1 MSISAIPP
9 FARLVVFSVL
19 LAGLLLGCA
28 TGPKTAK
35 TLSDPDAQRLKP
47 GLSVRYYDGFVRHVR
62 EIPEDE
68 ILLKISRPGKP
79 VTKIDHQFGGG
90 EIFDSGKSRGVGM
103 RMEGYLRMQP
113 AGTYQF
119 KALTNDGFSMHIG
132 DARVLYDPDVHGDR
146 WTEPTAFVAEEAGW
160 HPVQLRYFQRKGTAA
175 LRLHW
180 QPPGAEEFVP
190 VPAEALG
197 HIP

>member
-1 MSISAIPP
+1 
-9 FARLVVFSVL
+9 L
-19 LAGLLLGCA
+19 LFLSGLLIGCA
-28 TGPKTAK
+28 AGPQTTNVLGDSQVRQLA
-35 TLSDPDAQRLKP
+35 P
-47 GLSVRYYDGFVRHVR
+47 GLSVRYYDGFVRHIR

-68 ILLKISRPGKP
+68 ILLKVSRPGKP
-79 VTKIDHQFGGG
+79 VTNIDRQFGGG
-90 EIFDSGKSRGVGM
+90 EVFDSGKSRGVGM
-103 RMEGYLRMQP
+103 RMEGFLRMRP

-132 DARVLYDPDVHGDR
+132 GAQVLYDPDVHGDR
-146 WTEPTAFVAEEAGW
+146 WTEPASYVAEEAGW
-160 HPVQLRYFQRKGTAA
+160 YPVQLRYFQRKGTAA